1 LAAQAAAGCESR
13 PKRAAKG
20 AGVLVEDGVLD
31 AQGQPVAGLLL
42 FPSDGQL
49 NGVEVWS
56 AGKPLDLP
64 LVDWA
69 RLMPAVK

>member
-1 LAAQAAAGCESR
+1 M
-13 PKRAAKG
+13 
-20 AGVLVEDGVLD
+20 
-31 AQGQPVAGLLL
+31 AGLLL